1 MVGGVIDV
9 DQGWTTERL
18 DLEPLMTGH
27 AAELAPLLDDVTL
40 HEFTGGTPLSRPAT
54 LAARV
59 SLAGGYPAD
68 DPAAQARPSLMKA
81 RVSSSK

>member
-9 DQGWTTERL
+9 DQGWSTQRL
-18 DLEPLMTGH
+18 DLEPLMAGH
-27 AAELAPLLDDVTL
+27 AVELAPLLDDVTL
-40 HEFTGGTPLSRPAT
+40 HEFTGGAPLSAAT